1 VEVVM
6 NPNDI
11 RKRQI
16 YVKGRPLENRL
27 SVVKYQR
34 RDANFVDTPS
44 VENIE
49 FDTFFDY
56 EDELSGLKPSNEQI
70 EVSSNDSMV
79 MEESN
84 DYTKGNGAYTARPAT
99 PDEVADAGI
108 SMQRDDAGA
117 NRFVPTAQHGGD
129 GHILHGEDVTPVIMR
144 PVYKKA
150 EGAPVSLDISKEV
163 AAPKEHSSDEKRKYD
178 DVVGFE
184 FVRCAY
190 VMKSKRQC
198 KRQAPKNS
206 TICSIHKKMLN
217 N

>member
-1 VEVVM
+1 M

-11 RKRQI
+11 RKRQV
-16 YVKGRPLENRL
+16 YVEGKSLGNRI
-27 SVVKYQR
+27 SAVKFHR
-34 RDANFVDTPS
+34 RDANFVDTPP

-56 EDELSGLKPSNEQI
+56 EDGLSGLKPSNEQ
-70 EVSSNDSMV
+70 VDTSYNDSMV
-79 MEESN
+79 MQESN
-84 DYTKGNGAYTARPAT
+84 HYANGNGTCTASPA
-99 PDEVADAGI
+99 PLVEAANAAI
-108 SMQRDDAGA
+108 AIQRDDMGVDNFA
-117 NRFVPTAQHGGD
+117 PTAQHGEL
-129 GHILHGEDVTPVIMR
+129 GHILHGEDITPIIMR

-150 EGAPVSLDISKEV
+150 KEPPISPGSAEESVVSKEHFD
-163 AAPKEHSSDEKRKYD
+163 AEKRKYD

-184 FVRCAY
+184 FVRCEH
-190 VMKSKRQC
+190 VMKSKRRC